1 MGRWRRMSCCLP
13 EQAEKSCDLGNFPK
27 STAPLKGH
35 FTCGCLHRMPIT
47 DFHLAQQ
54 EDNQTA
60 GAALARSRVAAWLQA
75 VGVRTFKKDHP
86 PSTSSIGVT
95 WQRERK
101 EKRAKATTKVE
112 ITHAT
117 TRIGM
122 LTYPTTA
129 AAIHPA
135 AETHRS
141 HIIQPP
147 SNDNKYITFLWFLTS
162 KTQRYFAC
170 GRFY

>member
-1 MGRWRRMSCCLP
+1 MSCCLP

-101 EKRAKATTKVE
+101 EKRAKATTTSRSRTQQQE
-112 ITHAT
+112 LGCSHTQQQQRPSIQQQRLIGLTSYSHRAMT
-117 TRIGM
+117 TNILHSFDSLRVK
-122 LTYPTTA
+122 L
-129 AAIHPA
+129 
-135 AETHRS
+135 
-141 HIIQPP
+141 
-147 SNDNKYITFLWFLTS
+147 NDISLVVDFTSYIT
-162 KTQRYFAC
+162 
-170 GRFY
+170 